1 MGSQKL
7 EIKPERRVKVIIPR
21 KNMPVNSQ
29 KQNYLVVLKKNVRK
43 KCLQGKTRT
52 KHK

>member
-7 EIKPERRVKVIIPR
+7 EIKHERRIKVIIPR
-21 KNMPVNSQ
+21 KNMTINSQ
-29 KQNYLVVLKKNVRK
+29 KQNYPVVLKNVWK